1 MSRRWLV
8 IVMACSSAACATAT
22 ARPAR
27 PDAPAVAKARPP
39 VEVARVRPPEPVPPP
54 ARPTA
59 TRADDGPL
67 TAKIDAATPAG
78 RSAALRL
85 TEDGRQ
91 KLASGETARA
101 IDLLERSISVDAR
114 VPYTYFFLA
123 KAHAE
128 AGHRELAYRF
138 LDRAQQK
145 LAGEPYWRSEVD
157 GLRGKL
163 LSEEGKTAAAE
174 AAYRR
179 ALEAWPGNRAAAE
192 ALTASSR
199 RGKESP

>member
-1 MSRRWLV
+1 MPRRWLV
-8 IVMACSSAACATAT
+8 IVVAFSSAACATARPP
-22 ARPAR
+22 RPAT
-27 PDAPAVAKARPP
+27 PALAKERAP
-39 VEVARVRPPEPVPPP
+39 VEVARTRPPAPVPPP
-54 ARPTA
+54 ARPAA

-85 TEDGRQ
+85 TEEGRQ

-101 IDLLERSISVDAR
+101 IDLLERSVSVDAR
-114 VPYTYFFLA
+114 VPYTYYFLA

-128 AGHRELAYRF
+128 AGHRDLAYRF

-163 LSEEGKTAAAE
+163 LHEEGKNAEAE

>member
-1 MSRRWLV
+1 MPRRWFV
-8 IVMACSSAACATAT
+8 IVMTCSTAACATAT
-22 ARPAR
+22 ARPSR
-27 PDAPAVAKARPP
+27 PTAAVAKERPA
-39 VEVARVRPPEPVPPP
+39 VEVARTRPPEPVPAP

-78 RSAALRL
+78 RGAALRL
-85 TEDGRQ
+85 TEEGRQ
-91 KLASGETARA
+91 KLANGETARA
-101 IDLLERSISVDAR
+101 IDLLERAIAVDQR

-128 AGHRELAYRF
+128 AGHRELAHRF

-163 LSEEGKTAAAE
+163 FTEEGRTAEAA

-199 RGKESP
+199 RGKDSP

>member
-1 MSRRWLV
+1 MRGRWTAIGMALAMS
-8 IVMACSSAACATAT
+8 ACATAT
-22 ARPAR
+22 ARPSR
-27 PDAPAVAKARPP
+27 PAPAVAKKAGPP
-39 VEVARVRPPEPVPPP
+39 VEVARARPPAAVPPP
-54 ARPTA
+54 SRPAA

-67 TAKIDAATPAG
+67 TGKIDAATPAG

-91 KLASGETARA
+91 RLARGDPARA
-101 IDLLERSISVDAR
+101 IELLERAISVDAR
-114 VPYTYFFLA
+114 VPYAYYFLA

-128 AGHRELAYRF
+128 AGHRDRAHRF

-163 LSEEGKTAAAE
+163 LIEEGKTAE
-174 AAYRR
+174 GQAAYRR
-179 ALEAWPGNRAAAE
+179 ALEAWPGNRAAAQ
-192 ALTASSR
+192 ALTVSSG
-199 RGKESP
+199 RGKESH

>member
-1 MSRRWLV
+1 MTRRW
-8 IVMACSSAACATAT
+8 IAIGMALTMSACAA
-22 ARPAR
+22 APAR
-27 PDAPAVAKARPP
+27 PSKPAPAVVKKERTP
-39 VEVARVRPPEPVPPP
+39 VEVARSRPPEAVPPP
-54 ARPTA
+54 SRPAA

-85 TEDGRQ
+85 TEEGRQ
-91 KLASGETARA
+91 RLASGDPARA
-101 IDLLERSISVDAR
+101 IELLERAVSVDAR
-114 VPYTYFFLA
+114 VPYTYYFLA

-128 AGHRELAYRF
+128 AGHRELAHRF

-163 LSEEGKTAAAE
+163 LTEEGRTAEAQ

-179 ALEAWPGNRAAAE
+179 ALESWPGNRAAAE
-192 ALTASSR
+192 ALTASSG